1 MSMKKYLKPIA
12 AFALITILFGTLYV
26 LVLQQNRLQA
36 NDNPMNIATEAA
48 AVLAGGVTIPENQI
62 SRLNVLTTTN
72 PFYMIYDQKG
82 KPIAG
87 SGYIDGKLA
96 ELPTGVIQHA
106 EAGKPHAV
114 TWAPVK
120 DKKFAT
126 VTVKG
131 SKFYVT
137 SGQSLANVERRADT
151 LRKWWALGYVLTL
164 LTLLATLLAPRISKL
179 HFALSKRV
187 KQVKPVAAVE
197 PTADTPDTAEPA
209 EATENQEAVEST
221 ENQDSPE
228 DQVTADDASDQVSQ
242 EIAQNNEETSSDTFD
257 IDETTTVYEE
267 PRNTAENP
275 DYQQPQPEDT
285 PKENKPT

>member
-12 AFALITILFGTLYV
+12 ALALITILFGTLYV

-62 SRLNVLTTTN
+62 SRLNILTTTN
-72 PFYMIYDQKG
+72 PFYMIYDEKG

-151 LRKWWALGYVLTL
+151 LRKWWLLGYVLA
-164 LTLLATLLAPRISKL
+164 LATVLGSFFAHKL
-179 HFALSKRV
+179 QGIKLPARKIRTEKNES
-187 KQVKPVAAVE
+187 PVLPVEQEPEITPAAVD
-197 PTADTPDTAEPA
+197 PT
-209 EATENQEAVEST
+209 
-221 ENQDSPE
+221 PE
-228 DQVTADDASDQVSQ
+228 DAPTESYESQ
-242 EIAQNNEETSSDTFD
+242 ESASEQTTEAEFQPEETVQTEPISSD
-257 IDETTTVYEE
+257 V
-267 PRNTAENP
+267 PEN
-275 DYQQPQPEDT
+275 
-285 PKENKPT
+285 ENKPAA